1 MARGTELSVADLV
14 VLSMLAERPMHG
26 YELWAELM
34 RRHVWKWAALSRPQ
48 VYYSLNKMSRA
59 GYLVAAGDHDVA
71 LGPERRVLRPS
82 ASGHRAL
89 TRSLGRAD
97 WSTQRPPPPFV
108 TWMVLAWQATSK
120 DFVEQV
126 RRRHRFLSEQI
137 EEDRAALAAVI
148 AETSAS
154 SDAAMV
160 VRLGLRLMETER
172 EWLAEVSARQRP
184 G

>member
-1 MARGTELSVADLV
+1 MAGGTELSVADLV
-14 VLSMLAERPMHG
+14 GLSMLAERPMHG

-34 RRHVWKWAALSRPQ
+34 RRDVWKWAALSRPQ

-82 ASGHRAL
+82 ASGRRAL

-108 TWMVLAWQATSK
+108 TWMVLAWQASSE

-126 RRRHRFLSEQI
+126 HRRHRFLSEQI
-137 EEDRAALAAVI
+137 AEDRAAPAAGNG
-148 AETSAS
+148 ETSAR
-154 SDAAMV
+154 AGAPRGV
-160 VRLGLRLMETER
+160 
-172 EWLAEVSARQRP
+172 
-184 G
+184 

>member
-1 MARGTELSVADLV
+1 
-14 VLSMLAERPMHG
+14 
-26 YELWAELM
+26 
-34 RRHVWKWAALSRPQ
+34 
-48 VYYSLNKMSRA
+48 MSRA
-59 GYLVAAGDHDVA
+59 GYLVAAGDPDVA

-89 TRSLGRAD
+89 ARSLGRAD

-148 AETSAS
+148 AGTPAGSGAPVGGGARFGPMGNG
-154 SDAAMV
+154 DGWGGRGNGGQPAA
-160 VRLGLRLMETER
+160 LT
-172 EWLAEVSARQRP
+172 
-184 G
+184 

>member
-89 TRSLGRAD
+89 TRSLWRPD

-137 EEDRAALAAVI
+137 EEDRAALAAGI
-148 AETSAS
+148 GGASAG
-154 SDAAMV
+154 SDAAV
-160 VRLGLRLMETER
+160 GGGLRFCLVVGGR
-172 EWLAEVSARQRP
+172 GGVAAGR
-184 G
+184 